1 MTKTIL
7 ILTSIIVVAFVL
19 GYSIQDVNAVPTET
33 IVNGD
38 FETGTFAGWTKVL
51 IAGGNTGWVANNGL
65 FDPNG
70 PSVRIAPISGNFDAV
85 NFQTTS
91 GEQIL
96 KQSFTVPTN
105 IITAQ
110 LTWDDRIRSHTFLTD
125 PRQEARVQIR
135 DSAGTT
141 VLATVFSTNAGDPSI
156 QIGPNARSFDITSIL
171 QTLEGQTVTLV
182 FDNEIQIFF
191 MNWNID
197 NVSLLIENAIP
208 VEVDFKPGSDPSS
221 VDCLE
226 TKPVPVA
233 VLSSEDLNFEESLID
248 LGSLQLNGVDV
259 TEIHNKVHLE
269 DKNND
274 GIKDAVLHLDRSQVC
289 EATKNTFLK
298 ASINAFL
305 TGSFTTG
312 GGFEGTSDIRIVGPE
327 INPVKGEFCHL
338 GETRSGSPDAVAEHL
353 SHGDTIGA
361 CP

>member
-1 MTKTIL
+1 
-7 ILTSIIVVAFVL
+7 
-19 GYSIQDVNAVPTET
+19 
-33 IVNGD
+33 
-38 FETGTFAGWTKVL
+38 
-51 IAGGNTGWVANNGL
+51 
-65 FDPNG
+65 
-70 PSVRIAPISGNFDAV
+70 V

-110 LTWDDRIRSHTFLTD
+110 LTWDDRIRSHTFLSD

-135 DSAGTT
+135 DSTGTI
-141 VLATVFSTNAGDPSI
+141 VLATVFSTNNGDPSI

-182 FDNEIQIFF
+182 FDNEVQFFF

-197 NVSLLIENAIP
+197 NVSLLIDNAIP

-221 VDCLE
+221 VDCAE

-233 VLSSEDLNFEESLID
+233 VFSTPTFDATTIVP
-248 LGSLQLNGVDV
+248 GSLKLNGVATPEVHD
-259 TEIHNKVHLE
+259 KVHAE
-269 DKNND
+269 DKNGD
-274 GIKDAVLHLDRSQVC
+274 GIKDAVLHLDRAEVC
-289 EATKNTFLK
+289 EATKNIFLN
-298 ASINAFL
+298 ASIDAFL
-305 TGSFTTG
+305 TGSLTTG
-312 GGFEGTSDIRIVGPE
+312 GGFGGASDIRINGPE
-327 INPVKGEFCHL
+327 IDPVKEEFCHL

-353 SHGDTIGA
+353 SHGDIEGP